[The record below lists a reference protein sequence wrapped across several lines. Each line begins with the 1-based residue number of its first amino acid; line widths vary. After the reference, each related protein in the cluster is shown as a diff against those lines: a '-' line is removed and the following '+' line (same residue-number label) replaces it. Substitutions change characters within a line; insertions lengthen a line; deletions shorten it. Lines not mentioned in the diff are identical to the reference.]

1 LLVENDVLYR
11 VRPIDFRHAQ
21 SNDHYFESVP
31 ISLET
36 LLLKSELGGFEKKL
50 LEIIITRIFLEV
62 CEGPWLR
69 QKWGKESFHF
79 FPEAC
84 NKKIDLNKPYI
95 TADLEYDSDEGNP
108 DSFDMSHSHPSIL
121 ALGILLLEIEM
132 GLPIESQWQK
142 EDLIGGKLPNVNT
155 NHTTAK
161 TLLNSKKW
169 KRRICQPSRNAIQ
182 ACLECGFLRPDSTF
196 LDEEWT
202 QNIYKS
208 VVEPLQRELFAC
220 FPDELSEI
228 LGGSFLNL
236 HEDFLP
242 ARVSSENK
250 EICTTNNASNY
261 SDFSPP
267 QPKFFCASI
276 SVEVPQTHTQTFML
290 FDDVLTRNS
299 EKE

>member
-1 LLVENDVLYR
+1 LYR

-21 SNDHYFESVP
+21 TNDHYFESAP

-36 LLLKSELGGFEKKL
+36 LLLKTELSGFEKKL
-50 LEIIITRIFLEV
+50 LEIIITRTFLEV

-95 TADLEYDSDEGNP
+95 TADFEYDSDEGDP

-142 EDLIGGKLPNVNT
+142 EHLIGGEVPNVNT

-169 KRRICQPSRNAIQ
+169 KHRICQPSRNAIQ

-208 VVEPLQRELFAC
+208 VVEPLQHELFAC
-220 FPDELSEI
+220 FPDQISEI
-228 LGGSFLNL
+228 LGGSFLSIQ
-236 HEDFLP
+236 EDSVA
-242 ARVSSENK
+242 ARARTDNSE
-250 EICTTNNASNY
+250 IRTTNSASNH
-261 SDFSPP
+261 SDFSTS
-267 QPKFFCASI
+267 QPKVVCASV
-276 SVEVPQTHTQTFML
+276 SVEPPRAHTQIFIL
-290 FDDVLTRNS
+290 FDDVLASNS
-299 EKE
+299 GKE